1 MGVMKDDERIDEL
14 MGRALREVDPP
25 PATPREAMWA
35 RIQAERAARA
45 NTGPTSATEANA
57 GANGRASGVIELK
70 PRTRRATWVPWGAA
84 IAATLLMGIGL
95 GRISTNVVRPGG
107 SDIVSTTPQPADEIP
122 TAYRLAATQ
131 HLERTETLLSSL
143 AVDAR
148 VEGPAEMSAW
158 ASELL
163 TDTRLLLSSPAAEDA
178 ATRSLLEDL
187 ELVLSQ
193 IAGIPEARAEQEVQL
208 IQEGI
213 NQSDVLLRLHAATA
227 GPRLVG
233 T

>member
-1 MGVMKDDERIDEL
+1 MKHDERLDEL
-14 MGRALREVDPP
+14 MGRALREIDPP
-25 PATPREAMWA
+25 PVTPREVMWA
-35 RIQAERAARA
+35 RIQAERAAQA
-45 NTGPTSATEANA
+45 NSGRVGVEDEPTD
-57 GANGRASGVIELK
+57 GVIEMK
-70 PRTRRATWVPWGAA
+70 RRVRRTTWVPWGAA

-95 GRISTNVVRPGG
+95 GRISTTVVPGPV
-107 SDIVSTTPQPADEIP
+107 DTTATTSQPAEEVP
-122 TAYRLAATQ
+122 TAYRLAATR
-131 HLERTETLLSSL
+131 HLQRTETLLSSL

-148 VEGPAEMSAW
+148 AQGPAELSTW

-178 ATRSLLEDL
+178 ATRTLLEDL

>member
-1 MGVMKDDERIDEL
+1 M
-14 MGRALREVDPP
+14 
-25 PATPREAMWA
+25 
-35 RIQAERAARA
+35 
-45 NTGPTSATEANA
+45 
-57 GANGRASGVIELK
+57 
-70 PRTRRATWVPWGAA
+70 
-84 IAATLLMGIGL
+84 
-95 GRISTNVVRPGG
+95 ST
-107 SDIVSTTPQPADEIP
+107 
-122 TAYRLAATQ
+122 
-131 HLERTETLLSSL
+131 
-143 AVDAR
+143 
-148 VEGPAEMSAW
+148 W

-178 ATRSLLEDL
+178 ATRTLLEDL

-213 NQSDVLLRLHAATA
+213 NQSDVLLRLHAATT

>member
-1 MGVMKDDERIDEL
+1 MGVMKHDERMDEL
-14 MGRALREVDPP
+14 MGRALREIDAPP
-25 PATPREAMWA
+25 VTPREVMWA
-35 RIQAERAARA
+35 RIQAERAAQVNSGRV
-45 NTGPTSATEANA
+45 GVEGEPTD
-57 GANGRASGVIELK
+57 GVIEMK
-70 PRTRRATWVPWGAA
+70 RRVRRTTWVPWGAA

-95 GRISTNVVRPGG
+95 GRISTTFMPGPV
-107 SDIVSTTPQPADEIP
+107 DTTATASQPAEEVP
-122 TAYRLAATQ
+122 TAYRLAATR
-131 HLERTETLLSSL
+131 HLQRTETLLSSL

-148 VEGPAEMSAW
+148 AQGPAEMSTW

-178 ATRSLLEDL
+178 ATRTLLEDL

>member
-1 MGVMKDDERIDEL
+1 MTHDERMDEL
-14 MGRALREVDPP
+14 MGRALREIDPP

-35 RIQAERAARA
+35 RIQAERAAQA
-45 NTGPTSATEANA
+45 NSGRVGVEGGPTN
-57 GANGRASGVIELK
+57 GVIEMK
-70 PRTRRATWVPWGAA
+70 RRVRRTWVPWGAA

-95 GRISTNVVRPGG
+95 GRISTTVMPGPI
-107 SDIVSTTPQPADEIP
+107 DTTATTSPPAEEVP
-122 TAYRLAATQ
+122 TAYRLAATR
-131 HLERTETLLSSL
+131 HLQRTETLLSSL

-148 VEGPAEMSAW
+148 AQGPAEMSTW

-178 ATRSLLEDL
+178 ATRTLLEDL

-193 IAGIPEARAEQEVQL
+193 IAGIPAARAEQEVQL